1 MLTGFPGDLGA
12 GSGSRIPRNIAVAA
26 SRGDGGQGDEG
37 GLAGWACGLMLGGAL
52 EGPSIAGTWADHCSG
67 ASGGGVHGLTVCMCE
82 HLESPFSR
90 ETVPPSQPV
99 HLDPRARWTR
109 PGFPEGAPSRF
120 TRSRCL

>member
-12 GSGSRIPRNIAVAA
+12 GSGSHIPRNIAVAA

-52 EGPSIAGTWADHCSG
+52 GGPSIAGTWADHCSG
-67 ASGGGVHGLTVCMCE
+67 ASGGGVHGLTVCTCE

-90 ETVPPSQPV
+90 ETVPPPPTSAPGSESQV
-99 HLDPRARWTR
+99 DTPR
-109 PGFPEGAPSRF
+109 FP
-120 TRSRCL
+120 